1 MLKTLLVDDN
11 ASFRHSFREHLCQHA
26 PGMDVVEAGSV
37 RDALAK
43 FAETSPD
50 MVFIDIDLAGQSGL
64 ELTRKIREHRADTP
78 IAILTNYDLPEY
90 REAAERAG
98 ANYFF
103 SKGGSSMEEVLALVD
118 SVSFERQRQGE
129 LEIP

>member
-1 MLKTLLVDDN
+1 MLKTLLVDDD

-103 SKGGSSMEEVLALVD
+103 SKGGSSMEEVLTLLD
-118 SVSFERQRQGE
+118 SVSFERQRRGE
-129 LEIP
+129 LKIP

>member
-1 MLKTLLVDDN
+1 MLRTLIVDDN
-11 ASFRHSFREHLCQHA
+11 ASFRHSFREHLCQYA
-26 PGMDVVEAGSV
+26 PGMNVVEAGCVS
-37 RDALAK
+37 DALVK

-50 MVFIDIDLAGQSGL
+50 MVFIDIDLAGESGL
-64 ELTRKIREHRADTP
+64 ELTRKIREHHADMP
-78 IAILTNYDLPEY
+78 IAILTNHDLPEY
-90 REAAERAG
+90 REAARESG

-103 SKGGSSMEEVLALVD
+103 SKSASSMEEVLTLVD

>member
-1 MLKTLLVDDN
+1 MLRTLLVDDN

-43 FAETSPD
+43 FAETRPD

-103 SKGGSSMEEVLALVD
+103 SKGGSSMEEVLTLLD
-118 SVSFERQRQGE
+118 SVSFERQRR
-129 LEIP
+129 

>member
-1 MLKTLLVDDN
+1 MLRTLLVDDN

-43 FAETSPD
+43 FAETRPD

-103 SKGGSSMEEVLALVD
+103 SKGGSSMEEVLTLLD